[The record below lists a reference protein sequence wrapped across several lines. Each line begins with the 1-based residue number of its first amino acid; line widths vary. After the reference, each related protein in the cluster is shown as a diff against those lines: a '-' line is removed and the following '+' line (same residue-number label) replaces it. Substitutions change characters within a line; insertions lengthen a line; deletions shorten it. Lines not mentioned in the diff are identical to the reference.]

1 MGRSEVMAQNQ
12 GSFVWYDLMTT
23 DQKAA
28 EAFYKAV
35 VGWDMADAGMPEGD
49 YTILSMGKDQ
59 IGGLMAIP
67 KEACERGAPSMWTG
81 YIGVA
86 DVDAAA
92 NELKKKGGT
101 IKRPPQDIPGVG
113 RFAVV
118 TDPYG
123 ATFNLFTPTGGA
135 APTPPSM
142 APGQVGWRELNSD
155 DGPKAFDFYSQMFG
169 WTKTEAMDM
178 GALGVYQLFAAG
190 GKDAV
195 GGMMTRMKDMPMAM
209 WLFYFVVGNID
220 AAVERVKKAGGK
232 VINGPMEVPGNAWI
246 IQGIDPQG
254 ALFALLGDR
263 K

>member
-1 MGRSEVMAQNQ
+1 MPQNQ
-12 GSFVWYDLMTT
+12 GSFVWYDLMTS

-35 VGWDMADAGMPEGD
+35 VGWDMADSGMPD
-49 YTILSMGKDQ
+49 RSYTILSKGKDQ
-59 IGGLMAIP
+59 IGGLMPIP
-67 KEACERGAPSMWTG
+67 KEACDRGAKPMWTG

-86 DVDAAA
+86 DVDAAV

-101 IKRPPQDIPGVG
+101 VKRPPEDIPGVG
-113 RFAVV
+113 RFSVV
-118 TDPYG
+118 ADPGG
-123 ATFNLFTPTGGA
+123 ATFNLFTHKGDE
-135 APTPPSM
+135 TPKGPSM
-142 APGQVGWRELNSD
+142 APGQVGWRELNAA
-155 DGPKAFDFYSQMFG
+155 DGPKAYDFYSQMFG

-178 GALGVYQLFAAG
+178 GNLGVYQLFAAG

-195 GGMMTRMKDMPMAM
+195 GGIMTKMAEMPSPM

-220 AAVERVKKAGGK
+220 AAVERVKKAGGQ
-232 VINGPMEVPGNAWI
+232 VINGPMEVPGGAWI

-254 ALFALLGDR
+254 AMFALVGDR

>member
-1 MGRSEVMAQNQ
+1 MGENQ

-23 DQKAA
+23 DAKGA

-35 VGWDMADAGMPEGD
+35 VGWSTADSGMPD
-49 YTILSMGKDQ
+49 RSYTILSTGKDQ
-59 IGGLMAIP
+59 VGGLMPIP
-67 KEACERGAPSMWTG
+67 KEALECGARPMWTG

-118 TDPYG
+118 ADPGG
-123 ATFNLFTPTGGA
+123 ATFNLFTYKGSE
-135 APTPPSM
+135 TPKGPSM
-142 APGQVGWRELNSD
+142 EPGQAGWRELSAA
-155 DGPKAFDFYSQMFG
+155 DGPKAYDFYSQMFG

-178 GALGVYQLFAAG
+178 GPLGVYQLFAAG

-195 GGMMTRMKDMPMAM
+195 GGIMTKMKEMPMPM

-220 AAVERVKKAGGK
+220 AAAERVKKAGGQ
-232 VINGPMEVPGNAWI
+232 VINGPMEVPGGAWI

-254 ALFALLGDR
+254 AMFALVGDR